1 MARRSFQRSPRGL
14 STRRQ
19 TSWFRGPENAAGTQ
33 LTSSG
38 ATLLGNGA
46 TATEDGLTLVRTR
59 GILTFMLTAATAASD
74 GFHGAFGLAIVTTP
88 AFQAGVASLP
98 SPVTEIDWDGWL
110 YHQFF
115 KAQAP
120 SAFTANGTGPW
131 VYQFQIDS
139 KAMRKVADNESF
151 ILVAEVVEV
160 GTAALAINADSRM
173 LFKLP

>member
-19 TSWFRGPENAAGTQ
+19 TSWFQGPQNSAGTQ
-33 LTSSG
+33 LTGSG
-38 ATLLGNGA
+38 STLLGNGA
-46 TATEDGLTLVRTR
+46 TATEDGLTLVRSR

-139 KAMRKVADNESF
+139 KAMRKFGEQQTMF
-151 ILVAEVVEV
+151 GLVEVTEV
-160 GTAALAINADSRM
+160 GTSSM
-173 LFKLP
+173 LVSFDTRILIKLT